1 MKYTIKIFFS
11 EEDEGYI
18 ALAEELDSISAFGKT
33 EEEAL
38 KELKNAISLYFIDK
52 MPEENISRVIELIK
66 SNEYLDEALEM
77 ENKRKLITKTIE
89 ELENYIY

>member
-18 ALAEELDSISAFGKT
+18 AIAEELDSISAIGKT

-38 KELKNAISLYFIDK
+38 KKLKYAISLYF
-52 MPEENISRVIELIK
+52 EERNILQIFQINLMSILKIFFVDILRIYYWYYNIK
-66 SNEYLDEALEM
+66 LY
-77 ENKRKLITKTIE
+77 
-89 ELENYIY
+89 NYKIWNIR

>member
-18 ALAEELDSISAFGKT
+18 ATAEELDSISAFGKT

-38 KELKNAISLYFIDK
+38 KELKIAASIYF
-52 MPEENISRVIELIK
+52 EERNILQ
-66 SNEYLDEALEM
+66 N
-77 ENKRKLITKTIE
+77 
-89 ELENYIY
+89 

>member
-18 ALAEELDSISAFGKT
+18 ATAEELDSISAFGKT

-38 KELKNAISLYFIDK
+38 KELKIAISLYF
-52 MPEENISRVIELIK
+52 EERNILQNWNILI
-66 SNEYLDEALEM
+66 
-77 ENKRKLITKTIE
+77 RI
-89 ELENYIY
+89 

>member
-18 ALAEELDSISAFGKT
+18 AIAEELDSISSFGKT

-38 KELKNAISLYFIDK
+38 KELKTATSLYF
-52 MPEENISRVIELIK
+52 EERNILQ
-66 SNEYLDEALEM
+66 N
-77 ENKRKLITKTIE
+77 
-89 ELENYIY
+89 

>member
-18 ALAEELDSISAFGKT
+18 AIAEELDSISAFGKT

-38 KELKNAISLYFIDK
+38 KELKTAASLYF
-52 MPEENISRVIELIK
+52 EERNILQNWNVFQGEFH
-66 SNEYLDEALEM
+66 DD
-77 ENKRKLITKTIE
+77 
-89 ELENYIY
+89 

>member
-18 ALAEELDSISAFGKT
+18 AIAEELDSISAFGKT

-38 KELKNAISLYFIDK
+38 KELKIAISLYF
-52 MPEENISRVIELIK
+52 EERNILQNWNI
-66 SNEYLDEALEM
+66 
-77 ENKRKLITKTIE
+77 
-89 ELENYIY
+89 